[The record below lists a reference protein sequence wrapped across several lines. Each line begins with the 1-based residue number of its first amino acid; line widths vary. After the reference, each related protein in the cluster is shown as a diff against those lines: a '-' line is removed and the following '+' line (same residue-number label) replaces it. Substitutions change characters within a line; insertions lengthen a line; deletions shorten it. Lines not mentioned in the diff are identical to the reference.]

1 MKNVALI
8 GFMGT
13 GKTSTGQILAGK
25 LGCSFVDVDK
35 SIENEYEMSIS
46 DIFIRHGESWFRN
59 VEQQMLK
66 RLTARKNTVIAT
78 GGGAVENKKSVDVL
92 VDNCYIVYL
101 TATPEC
107 ILERTGRTD
116 DRPLLANLS
125 EEEKLAK
132 IRELLQ
138 KREQSYSVI
147 ADYTLDTTEL
157 SPLQAAEDIARHIGK
172 KHGGSV

>member
-1 MKNVALI
+1 MRNVALI

-25 LGCSFVDVDK
+25 IGFSFVDADK

-46 DIFIRHGESWFRN
+46 DMFITRGESWFRS
-59 VEQQMLK
+59 VECQMLK
-66 RLTARKNTVIAT
+66 RLTGRKNTVIAT
-78 GGGAVENKKSVDVL
+78 GGGAVENKESRDL
-92 VDNCYIVYL
+92 LIDYCTIVCL

-116 DRPLLANLS
+116 DRPLLAKLS
-125 EEEKLAK
+125 EEEKLEK
-132 IRELLQ
+132 IRELLKQ
-138 KREQSYSVI
+138 RERYYAI

-157 SPLQAAEDIARHIGK
+157 SPLQAAEDIARHVGK
-172 KHGGSV
+172 KRGSV